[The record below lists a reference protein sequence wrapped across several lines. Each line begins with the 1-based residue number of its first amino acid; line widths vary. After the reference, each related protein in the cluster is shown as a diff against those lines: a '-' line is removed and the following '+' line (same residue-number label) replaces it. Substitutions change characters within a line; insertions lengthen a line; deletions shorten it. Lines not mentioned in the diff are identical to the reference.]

1 LLFSTSSALLPA
13 LPFAFLTP
21 TLNYVASI
29 TLRSEPPPTG
39 LQLTKWYFGPQV
51 DDMKAKLHEVRELG
65 AATAEEWAK
74 GLEME
79 GKEKAAD
86 VALWELWESAGGFQ
100 AVAQSIT
107 QLRHGQLPHREI
119 DYCGTGPSSSYQG
132 TATVT
137 SFPHIRP
144 TANTQAHPWTIQSM
158 YTQPGSGPVGLDWY
172 LTDLCVA
179 PLSTL
184 PPKPAIPTPPYGM
197 IFPSMA
203 PSLALS
209 AAKPQAR
216 VEKSI
221 QEANENKIARR
232 AEIERRCAE
241 LMPPIRPSTLAL
253 MESFANAL
261 QIAMP
266 LTDQAWELL
275 KPRLLRQREAAE
287 QQEQELL
294 AQNQFLTKQTE
305 ERKQQEAQLKEAKE
319 TRDREWEETQKSVR
333 ERLETYADNFIREQ
347 WQNGDAV
354 TRDYCAQFA
363 VDMLLHV
370 RHRFYNSIAQ
380 EDARMRS
387 MGIPIPLD
395 SPHAAPTRK
404 LTLEN
409 MRWVYENKIKP
420 FTEQFQKEL
429 FLCNAC
435 DNHGRY
441 YSLDSVV
448 QHFAAKHTDSLS
460 MGTAVVYWK
469 ADWPELPP
477 FDPNPTAAKAAM
489 YQAAH
494 SSAVLPPGQL
504 MYHAPPTYPGHVT
517 ARHIPIEQPMYPAR
531 NAQHHHG
538 IPPQGYGN
546 VSPAYQEPPSP
557 RYAPQ
562 GIDQAASRVYNT
574 LPATA
579 HPPIAAYGHPPA
591 PDHHDWRRQPWQNTG
606 MNLYQQHYPVPPPSH
621 QPTFGARPGSALS
634 YISQNPPYTNLP
646 TASVQFSRPQTQAGT
661 RALYNPIPPGQP
673 MGIYQVQIQELARN
687 AREIWEGMSG
697 VTDMPDSVRVQVI
710 IHHVVLRFRD
720 KYTNEPSLALFTDG
734 LNNNSQM
741 APLRALSGL
750 SCKAC
755 ATTNRI
761 GGSYGNDGIRGL
773 DHRLHTLPALLAHFQ
788 SAHVEHVQPIVIPST
803 GVEMPRPDW
812 KFDMVEMP
820 DENLVRNL
828 IYSSEITS
836 TALNLI
842 ATVFPHYCP
851 TTSHDHRIFQG
862 GIVESTTPFVE
873 SNTRGV
879 HSQRSVQPEGGIAP
893 QRPAYHSG
901 DRQIQD
907 VLRRNDAGGGDEYDP
922 HRPSY
927 VDANTSERHTL
938 IIPDPHSH
946 GPHYENEEIFARD
959 VVSNVCARQKMENDL
974 DNNLTAASPDYTVP
988 LSNRPASG
996 RSDVGEIEFPA
1007 RNPTILDRQGRWTLQ
1022 ESRTFQ
1028 VERKPTPAA
1037 ESLSAAEQFLRNFDP
1052 PDAAPE
1058 PRQTTPAPGMSRE
1071 IEYIHDFDKDPASRP
1086 RTSDHSWTSHGLDAR
1101 TVEYNGKQLPS
1112 DAIAAPGRYE
1122 RAEEAVLEPQHAR
1135 EHDGLYR
1142 RRADNALPRTQHPSP
1157 ASLDGRAL
1165 SRARSSHLPSHL
1177 QTVRDSPSRR
1187 PSSRFERYEAQ
1198 RQDSQ
1203 RAQSRS
1209 PAIATESHLSDDD
1222 LQRDTYPTHRSL
1234 GRQLHAAQPE
1244 ERYRRSP
1251 YPDEITYRRAP
1262 QSSQEIRYI
1271 DNTRYM
1277 EPVHERYFEYV
1288 RVPPRSTQASGEY
1301 YVQRPIVHRGA
1312 DDYVGYEP
1320 TRPHEQVF
1328 EQEGHLYT
1336 RAPPST
1342 EGYPERYDRHMT
1354 YQ

>member
-1 LLFSTSSALLPA
+1 
-13 LPFAFLTP
+13 
-21 TLNYVASI
+21 
-29 TLRSEPPPTG
+29 
-39 LQLTKWYFGPQV
+39 
-51 DDMKAKLHEVRELG
+51 MKAKLHEVRELG

-74 GLEME
+74 GLEMN

-86 VALWELWESAGGFQ
+86 VARWELWESAGGFQ

-107 QLRHGQLPHREI
+107 QLRHGQLPDRDVDH
-119 DYCGTGPSSSYQG
+119 CATGPSSSYQG

-137 SFPHIRP
+137 SFPNVRP
-144 TANTQAHPWTIQSM
+144 TANTQAHPWTIQGM
-158 YTQPGSGPVGLDWY
+158 YSQVESGFVDLDWY
-172 LTDLCVA
+172 LTDLCIA

-197 IFPSMA
+197 IFSSMA

-216 VEKSI
+216 VERSI
-221 QEANENKIARR
+221 QEVNENKIARR
-232 AEIERRCAE
+232 VEIERRCAE
-241 LMPPIRPSTLAL
+241 LVPPIRPSTLML
-253 MESFANAL
+253 MESFTAAL

-287 QQEQELL
+287 QQERELL
-294 AQNQFLTKQTE
+294 AKNQFLTKQTE

-333 ERLETYADNFIREQ
+333 ERLETYADNFLGDQ

-354 TRDYCAQFA
+354 TRDSCAQFA
-363 VDMLLHV
+363 ADMLLHV

-489 YQAAH
+489 YAAAH
-494 SSAVLPPGQL
+494 SSAVLPPGSL
-504 MYHAPPTYPGHVT
+504 MYHAPSAYHGHVT

-538 IPPQGYGN
+538 ITPQGYGN

-562 GIDQAASRVYNT
+562 SIDQAASRAYNT

-579 HPPIAAYGHPPA
+579 FPAVTGYGHPPV
-591 PDHHDWRRQPWQNTG
+591 PDHHDWRRQPWQNNG
-606 MNLYQQHYPVPPPSH
+606 MNVHQQHYPVPPPSH

-634 YISQNPPYTNLP
+634 YISQNPAYTNLP
-646 TASVQFSRPQTQAGT
+646 TASSQFSRPQTQAGT

-687 AREIWEGMSG
+687 AREVWEGMAG
-697 VTDMPDSVRVQVI
+697 VRDMPDSVRVQVI

-741 APLRALSGL
+741 APMRALSGL

-755 ATTNRI
+755 ATMNRI
-761 GGSYGNDGIRGL
+761 GGPYGSDDTRGL

-788 SAHVEHVQPIVIPST
+788 SAHVEHVQPIVIAST
-803 GVEMPRPDW
+803 GIEMPRPDW

-820 DENLVRNL
+820 DGNFMRNL
-828 IYSSEITS
+828 IYSSGITS

-842 ATVFPHYCP
+842 ATVLPNYCP
-851 TTSHDHRIFQG
+851 TTSHDHNILQG
-862 GIVESTTPFVE
+862 GIVESTAPFPD
-873 SNTRGV
+873 SNTRSV
-879 HSQRSVQPEGGIAP
+879 HSQRSIQPARGIAP
-893 QRPAYHSG
+893 QRPVYHSD
-901 DRQIQD
+901 DRQTQD
-907 VLRRNDAGGGDEYDP
+907 VLRRHDAVGGDEYDP
-922 HRPSY
+922 HCPSY
-927 VDANTSERHTL
+927 EDASISERHTL
-938 IIPDPHSH
+938 IIPDPRSH
-946 GPHYENEEIFARD
+946 GAHYENEDTFTRD
-959 VVSNVCARQKMENDL
+959 VLGNARARQKMENDL

-988 LSNRPASG
+988 LSSRPASG
-996 RSDVGEIEFPA
+996 RSDVGKIEFAA
-1007 RNPTILDRQGRWTLQ
+1007 RNPSTLDRQVCWTLQ
-1022 ESRTFQ
+1022 DSRTFQ
-1028 VERKPTPAA
+1028 VERKPTPAT
-1037 ESLSAAEQFLRNFDP
+1037 ESLNAAEQFLRSFDLTS
-1052 PDAAPE
+1052 DAALA
-1058 PRQTTPAPGMSRE
+1058 PRQTTPARGISRE
-1071 IEYIHDFDKDPASRP
+1071 VEYSHGFDKDPGSRP
-1086 RTSDHSWTSHGLDAR
+1086 RTSDHSWNSHGLDAR
-1101 TVEYNGKQLPS
+1101 MVEYNGKQLPS
-1112 DAIAAPGRYE
+1112 DAIAASGRYE

-1142 RRADNALPRTQHPSP
+1142 WRTDSALPRTQHASP
-1157 ASLDGRAL
+1157 ASPDKRTL
-1165 SRARSSHLPSHL
+1165 SRARSSHLAPHL

-1203 RAQSRS
+1203 RAQTRS
-1209 PAIATESHLSDDD
+1209 PAITTEPHLSDDD
-1222 LQRDTYPTHRSL
+1222 LERDTYPSHRPP

-1251 YPDEITYRRAP
+1251 YPDEITYRRAAQP
-1262 QSSQEIRYI
+1262 SQEIRYI

-1277 EPVHERYFEYV
+1277 EPVHDQYVKYV
-1288 RVPPRSTQASGEY
+1288 RVDPRSTQASGEY
-1301 YVQRPIVHRGA
+1301 YVQRPIVHEGA
-1312 DDYVGYEP
+1312 DEYVGYEP

-1342 EGYPERYDRHMT
+1342 DGYPDPYARHMT